1 LAGNCLSVGAEG
13 SRIAG
18 ISLFTGGIGTGMRGS
33 GANSGGFAG
42 GGTIST
48 LTLASVRGA
57 KGSVSGR
64 NRKRRNIMAACTA
77 TDARTP
83 HWTCLPFRLFR
94 INHETTH
101 GSGTADMIPEMTL
114 NKNLTEKGDRKHSLK
129 RFRL

>member
-1 LAGNCLSVGAEG
+1 
-13 SRIAG
+13 
-18 ISLFTGGIGTGMRGS
+18 
-33 GANSGGFAG
+33 
-42 GGTIST
+42 
-48 LTLASVRGA
+48 
-57 KGSVSGR
+57 
-64 NRKRRNIMAACTA
+64 MAACTA

-83 HWTCLPFRLFR
+83 HWICLPFRLFR